1 MAKGRKS
8 TEMEEI
14 IMMKKTVSLLFAVML
29 SLVGISTTAWG
40 GHLSGTEWLVDMSSQ
55 VSAGKAGNIKGTEP
69 YSIEFNGTNFTIHS
83 IADSELGFSG
93 TYDEAANGKTI
104 FTPNQTELA
113 TYIKSKINAAAV
125 LKGNTL
131 SINDFTIKKVSS
143 PSKVKQDF
151 ANLYLTYGL
160 SVSFSYTGT
169 LNGKDLKASGSLVMK
184 AKGLLDDEGKS
195 DGLPDTT
202 WSFVGKE
209 TISLANRGRFLS
221 AKFDSNIGFGSNNDF
236 TISTNNGAIAG
247 TYSIDDMINKVI
259 FSVNA
264 SQLADYLKIRI
275 EQEGDGHI
283 TGTVVTDVV
292 PIAQATLSGDV
303 MKFTGSATFSGSA
316 YVDGVYRSTTGKYKV
331 TAAGINI
338 TSLTKEAAKQKF
350 QWQ

>member
-1 MAKGRKS
+1 
-8 TEMEEI
+8 
-14 IMMKKTVSLLFAVML
+14 MMKKTVSLLFAVML

-40 GHLSGTEWLVDMSSQ
+40 AHLSGTEWLVDMSSQ

-69 YSIEFNGTNFTIHS
+69 YSIEFNGTNFTLHS

-93 TYDEAANGKTI
+93 TYDEAPNGKTI
-104 FTPNQTELA
+104 FTPNPTELE

-202 WSFVGKE
+202 WLFVGKE
-209 TISLANRGRFLS
+209 TITLAHGGRFLS
-221 AKFDSNIGFGSNNDF
+221 AIFNDMQMGFGSNNDF
-236 TISTNNGAIAG
+236 TITTNNGAIAG
-247 TYSIDDMINKVI
+247 TYSIDDINNKVI
-259 FSVNA
+259 FTVNA
-264 SQLADYLKIRI
+264 SQLADYLKIII
-275 EQEGDGHI
+275 EQEGEGHI
-283 TGTVVTDVV
+283 TGTLVTDVV

-316 YVDGVYRSTTGKYKV
+316 YVDGVYRSDTGKYKV
-331 TAAGINI
+331 KAAGINT